1 MIETGLKLQS
11 ITLQKEKDLVGLIC
25 QLKRS
30 IFLGKI
36 DSLYEM
42 KVGNYRFED
51 LYRADGAFMTGKT
64 VEIQLIRNVK
74 KKFSKG
80 I

>member
-1 MIETGLKLQS
+1 
-11 ITLQKEKDLVGLIC
+11 
-25 QLKRS
+25 
-30 IFLGKI
+30 
-36 DSLYEM
+36 M
-42 KVGNYRFED
+42 KAGNYSFED

-80 I
+80 DSDKIIFQQSKYENIKIISPNLIKNVKKFF

>member
-1 MIETGLKLQS
+1 
-11 ITLQKEKDLVGLIC
+11 
-25 QLKRS
+25 
-30 IFLGKI
+30 
-36 DSLYEM
+36 M
-42 KVGNYRFED
+42 KVGNSRFED

-80 I
+80 DSDKIIFQQSKYENIKIISPNLIKNVKKFF

>member
-1 MIETGLKLQS
+1 
-11 ITLQKEKDLVGLIC
+11 
-25 QLKRS
+25 
-30 IFLGKI
+30 
-36 DSLYEM
+36 M
-42 KVGNYRFED
+42 KVGNYSSEY

-80 I
+80 DSDIIISIKNKYENIEIISLNLIKNVKKFF